1 MARSLGG
8 GGGSFG
14 GGGGSRSF
22 GGSHSGGSRSFG
34 GFHAGSGSGSTRR
47 VSSGGSSSRGSSYRR
62 SGSYYGGGLPPRP
75 PRPYYGRSY
84 RRGYSGPVIINNGGG
99 GVPTGTGGCGG
110 GCLKTFL
117 WIFLLAA
124 IIGIIFSAIRMRDG
138 SPSSYSTNNSGYGCT
153 KYTGEVDKSHGYW
166 EDNSKGEPWIDSSN
180 SRYLEEGFESF
191 YDETGVWPYLYVT
204 DKYGNKGNFGTY
216 EEAVY
221 DQLFGNCPGNLLFV
235 FIGDEESYYIAA
247 GTGNGDVVN
256 SKTIEVFQ
264 NKINKYWS
272 NGDLGKIF
280 GSAMKDAG
288 KQLMKEQETQLLAKD
303 NFKTIMIVLISAAG
317 VVIVLLIA
325 MSWWKKKK
333 QAQKEEDERLEQI
346 LSQPLSTFGNTELHD
361 LGKKY
366 DNVHVP
372 AGAGTGSAGAGA
384 AGAGTASTGTAGT
397 GAGTTGSYA
406 SDSVLNA
413 GGGFTEP
420 TTPVDTDSVLNHG
433 SDGE

>member
-8 GGGSFG
+8 GGSS
-14 GGGGSRSF
+14 GGGSRSF

-47 VSSGGSSSRGSSYRR
+47 VSSGSSYRSGSSSRR
-62 SGSYYGGGLPPRP
+62 SGSFYGGGLPPRP

-99 GVPTGTGGCGG
+99 GPTGTGGCSG
-110 GCLKTFL
+110 GCMKSVL
-117 WIFLLAA
+117 WVFLLVAILG
-124 IIGIIFSAIRMRDG
+124 IIGSFFKMRDDT
-138 SPSSYSTNNSGYGCT
+138 PSSYKTNNSGYGCT

-166 EDNSKGEPWIDSSN
+166 EDHSTGEPWIDSTN
-180 SRYLEEGFESF
+180 SRYLEDGFESF

-204 DKYGNKGNFGTY
+204 DNYGSKGDFGTY

-235 FIGDEESYYIAA
+235 FIGNEESYYIAA

-256 SKTIEVFQ
+256 NKTIEVFQ

-272 NGDLGKIF
+272 NGDLGQIF
-280 GSAMKDAG
+280 GSALKDAG
-288 KQLMKEQETQLLAKD
+288 KQLMKEEETQLLAKD
-303 NFKTIMIVLISAAG
+303 SFRTIMIVLIVAAG

-325 MSWWKKKK
+325 MTWWQKKK

-346 LSQPLSTFGNTELHD
+346 LSQPLSTFGNAELHD

-366 DNVHVP
+366 DNVSVP
-372 AGAGTGSAGAGA
+372 AGAGAGSPASAGSGSVPTSGTPTGSSYGSGA
-384 AGAGTASTGTAGT
+384 A
-397 GAGTTGSYA
+397 A

-413 GGGFTEP
+413 GGTGMSAP
-420 TTPVDTDSVLNHG
+420 TTPVDTDSVLNHNNNQ
-433 SDGE
+433 

>member
-8 GGGSFG
+8 GGSHSF
-14 GGGGSRSF
+14 GGGSRSF

-34 GFHAGSGSGSTRR
+34 GFHAGSGSSSTRR
-47 VSSGGSSSRGSSYRR
+47 VSSSSHSSSRR

-84 RRGYSGPVIINNGGG
+84 RRGYSGPVIINGGG
-99 GVPTGTGGCGG
+99 GNYPGGRGCSS
-110 GCLKTFL
+110 GCLTSFL
-117 WIFLLAA
+117 WIFLIAA
-124 IIGIIFSAIRMRDG
+124 IIGILGAAFKMRDD
-138 SPSSYSTNNSGYGCT
+138 SPSSYSTSNNSGYGCT

-166 EDNSKGEPWIDSSN
+166 EDHSTGEPWIDNTN
-180 SRYLEEGFESF
+180 SRYLEDGFASF

-204 DKYGNKGNFGTY
+204 DKYGSKGNFSTY

-221 DQLFGNCPGNLLFV
+221 DQLFGECPGNLLFV
-235 FIGDEESYYIAA
+235 FIGDEETYYIAA

-272 NGDLGKIF
+272 NGDLGQIF
-280 GSAMKDAG
+280 GSALKDAG
-288 KQLMKEQETQLLAKD
+288 KQLMKEQETQILAKD

-317 VVIVLLIA
+317 VVIILLIC

-346 LSQPLSTFGNTELHD
+346 LSQPLSTFGNAELHD

-366 DNVHVP
+366 DNVQVP
-372 AGAGTGSAGAGA
+372 AGGA
-384 AGAGTASTGTAGT
+384 ASTGSNTAGSANAAGPANTAGT
-397 GAGTTGSYA
+397 GIA

-413 GGGFTEP
+413 GGGNSDP
-420 TTPVDTDSVLNHG
+420 VTPVDTDSVLNHNNQ
-433 SDGE
+433 